1 MFIVS
6 NSGEQ
11 FKFNLLDGDKTLLRS
26 EQYTTKSACLNGVE
40 SVKTNSQ
47 DESKFDHLTSS
58 NGKFYFN
65 LKASN
70 GQVIGTSSMY
80 DSEDDCHAGAM
91 KVASQATGNVDD
103 QTV

>member
-11 FKFNLLDGDKTLLRS
+11 FKFNLVDGDKTLLRS

-47 DESKFDHLTSS
+47 EESKFDHLTSS

-70 GQVIGTSSMY
+70 GQIIGTSSMY
-80 DSEDDCHAGAM
+80 DSEDDCHAGVKAVMEKAM
-91 KVASQATGNVDD
+91 GDIDD
-103 QTV
+103 QTA